1 MIFGKHLNQL
11 SSPQIKV
18 ATSAAAAAA
27 TTTTSN
33 VCQGFAANINWYI
46 LLFDLNL
53 CCGSGG
59 GSCSN
64 SGNNNNNRKRK
75 RKRNSS
81 SSNNNNNNNGNTNTN
96 NINNCFS
103 GLCSRQ
109 KLLLVSPALAV
120 RPPACT

>member
-1 MIFGKHLNQL
+1 MIFGKHLNKL

-18 ATSAAAAAA
+18 ATSAAAAT

-46 LLFDLNL
+46 LFDLNFAAVAAAAAAATAAAATTTTEK
-53 CCGSGG
+53 GKGKETAAEAAKK
-59 GSCSN
+59 
-64 SGNNNNNRKRK
+64 NNNNNR
-75 RKRNSS
+75 
-81 SSNNNNNNNGNTNTN
+81 NNNT
-96 NINNCFS
+96 NINSCFS

-120 RPPACT
+120 HPPACT